1 MLREMTTPEIT
12 TTTTTTATISAAA
25 AAAIIIQ
32 PRRPEPEESEDQKI
46 QKELDTIMA
55 VLEDIQKSI
64 PEGAYLRGMNALG
77 ALHRHKCSI
86 LIQQQRRRSSDMM
99 NCWATLNEIEESD
112 EDLYDEIME
121 VADDIVVELC
131 GDDSSIFTDATYNL
145 VHRGEERE
153 IFQLLINYKPEE
165 GNAGYEVSPM
175 VLHHALQ
182 VIMSRLFED
191 TIHELE
197 IVRPVSCQCGWR
209 GAQGNWDRH
218 LTNLR
223 HLRWVVAERVLKM
236 ERRLTKARELVVARR
251 EPGLVYIN
259 ELHSTPESR
268 IAIAE
273 AVHAAE
279 MNGDRVIFVS
289 ADGGH
294 MSWFA

>member
-1 MLREMTTPEIT
+1 MLRTNMTTPEIN
-12 TTTTTTATISAAA
+12 IAA

-32 PRRPEPEESEDQKI
+32 PRRQEPQESEDQKI

-55 VLEDIQKSI
+55 VLEDIQKTI

-77 ALHRHKCSI
+77 ALHRHKCT
-86 LIQQQRRRSSDMM
+86 LLVQQQRRRRMDDMM
-99 NCWATLNEIEESD
+99 NCWATLEEIEESD
-112 EDLYDEIME
+112 EPLYDEIME

-131 GDDSSIFTDATYNL
+131 GDDSSIFTDASYNL

-153 IFQLLINYKPEE
+153 IFQLLVNYKPEG
-165 GNAGYEVSPM
+165 GNAGYEASPM

-182 VIMSRLFED
+182 VIMTRLFED
-191 TIHELE
+191 TIHELD

-209 GAQGNWDRH
+209 GPQGNWDRH
-218 LTNLR
+218 LTNSR
-223 HLRWVVAERVLKM
+223 HLRWVVAERAQKM

-259 ELHSTPESR
+259 ELHSTAESR

-273 AVHAAE
+273 AVDAAE
-279 MNGDRVIFVS
+279 INGDRVIFVR
-289 ADGGH
+289 ADGEH